1 MSKMDQIISCQISFI
16 PINEGNIN
24 LSVDRIL
31 KLVETSGIEYQVG
44 MMSTELKGER
54 ESLMFLI
61 NQILDD
67 ALENTK
73 FILDIRFSNQCGI

>member
-1 MSKMDQIISCQISFI
+1 MSKMDQIISCQICFI

-54 ESLMFLI
+54 KSLMYLI

>member
-1 MSKMDQIISCQISFI
+1 MSKMDQIISCQICFI

>member
-31 KLVETSGIEYQVG
+31 KLVETSGIEYKVG

-54 ESLMFLI
+54 ESLMQLI
-61 NQILDD
+61 NQMMDY
-67 ALENTK
+67 ALKNTK